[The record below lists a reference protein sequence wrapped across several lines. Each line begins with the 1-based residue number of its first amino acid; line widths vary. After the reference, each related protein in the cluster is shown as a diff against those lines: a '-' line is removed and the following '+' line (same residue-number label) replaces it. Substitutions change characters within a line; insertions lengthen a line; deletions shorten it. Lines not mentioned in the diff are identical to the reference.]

1 MCDPTPY
8 SGTSTSAVPY
18 KTHIFSTNIH
28 FIQPPAAGAAQWRL
42 ANRRHACPL
51 LERCCMGVVSQIK
64 DLDNSSKPLPCK
76 SYATSTVG
84 EGLVAQ
90 PQTAPLCPLD
100 TSPTGRHLPK
110 PFRSTPPKC
119 GADQN
124 ALPRGVIN
132 VAPCKSAVAFSELT
146 EADEKKH
153 LLLSKPY
160 VIITLFASRPRC
172 G

>member
-1 MCDPTPY
+1 MALSQSQTRVSALGALLHGSCKPNQLTHGCCNQNQDFD
-8 SGTSTSAVPY
+8 STS
-18 KTHIFSTNIH
+18 
-28 FIQPPAAGAAQWRL
+28 
-42 ANRRHACPL
+42 
-51 LERCCMGVVSQIK
+51 K
-64 DLDNSSKPLPCK
+64 DLDNSSKALPYK

-84 EGLVAQ
+84 GLVAQ

-100 TSPTGRHLPK
+100 TSPTGRPLPK

-132 VAPCKSAVAFSELT
+132 VAPYKSAVAFSELT
-146 EADEKKH
+146 EAVEKKH